1 MTVVIETRR
10 LSLRR
15 QTAGD
20 APFILRLLNDGDFLR
35 YIGDRGVRTV
45 EDAEAYIRDGAVA
58 SYEVHGFG
66 LYLVELRDGREAIG
80 VCGLLRR
87 DFLEDVDLGFALL
100 PEHRRRGYAREAAEA
115 TIMFAHEQLGI
126 ERLVA
131 IVSPENTASIR
142 LLEGLDFRSR
152 GPVEHPDGDDVH
164 LYTHELGS
172 HDSHIYSHI

>member
-20 APFILRLLNDGDFLR
+20 APVILRLLNDADFLR
-35 YIGDRGVRTV
+35 HIGDRGVRTV

-58 SYEVHGFG
+58 SYEANGFG
-66 LYLVELRDGREAIG
+66 LYLVESKDGGEEVG

-87 DFLEDVDLGFALL
+87 DFLEDVDLGFAFL

-115 TIMFAHEQLGI
+115 TIVFAREQLGI
-126 ERLVA
+126 ERLAA

-142 LLEGLDFRSR
+142 LLEGLGFCSR
-152 GPVEHPDGDDVH
+152 GPVEHPDGDDA
-164 LYTHELGS
+164 
-172 HDSHIYSHI
+172 HIYTREWSPE

>member
-15 QTAGD
+15 QTASD
-20 APFILRLLNDGDFLR
+20 APFILRLLNDAAFLR
-35 YIGDRGVRTV
+35 HIGDRGVRTV

-58 SYEVHGFG
+58 SYAAHGFG
-66 LYLVELRDGREAIG
+66 LWLVESKDAGEAIG

-87 DFLEDVDLGFALL
+87 DFLEDVDLGFAFL

-115 TIMFAHEQLGI
+115 TIMFAREQLGL
-126 ERLVA
+126 ERLAA

-164 LYTHELGS
+164 LYTYELGP
-172 HDSHIYSHI
+172 HDSHI